1 MDTYKLFKELLE
13 KGQSKEDIIKALND
27 AENAVKADEVRKEA
41 ETQKKLKVERARKNL
56 TYAIEAY
63 LNSIN
68 SDADKV
74 SNKEKAVKMTESFIE
89 NIVSSPETVKP
100 KTSYYIGGKRASK
113 DEFDKYISN
122 LTKYF
127 Y

>member
-41 ETQKKLKVERARKNL
+41 ETQKKLKVERAKKNL

-63 LNSIN
+63 LNAVD
-68 SDADKV
+68 SDADRA
-74 SNKEKAVKMTESFIE
+74 SNKEKAAKKTESFIE
-89 NIVSSPETVKP
+89 GLTSTETVKS

-113 DEFDKYISN
+113 DEFDKYLSN
-122 LTKYF
+122 LCKYF

>member
-13 KGQSKEDIIKALND
+13 KGYSKDEILKTIEKAEGAIK
-27 AENAVKADEVRKEA
+27 EEEKQKEK
-41 ETQKKLKVERARKNL
+41 ETQNKLKIERAKQNL
-56 TYAIEAY
+56 IYAVESY
-63 LNSIN
+63 LNAI
-68 SDADKV
+68 DYTDKA
-74 SNKEKAVKMTESFIE
+74 SNKEKAVKLTESFID
-89 NIVSSPETVKP
+89 NLTSTETTKS

-122 LTKYF
+122 LCKYF

>member
-41 ETQKKLKVERARKNL
+41 ETQKKLKVERAKKNL

-63 LNSIN
+63 LNAID
-68 SDADKV
+68 SDADRA
-74 SNKEKAVKMTESFIE
+74 SNKEKAAKMTESFIGSLDNKE
-89 NIVSSPETVKP
+89 KS

-113 DEFDKYISN
+113 DEFDRYISN
-122 LTKYF
+122 LCKYF

>member
-13 KGQSKEDIIKALND
+13 KGQTKEDIIKALND

-41 ETQKKLKVERARKNL
+41 ETQKKLKVERAKKNL
-56 TYAIEAY
+56 AYAVEAY
-63 LNSIN
+63 LNAID
-68 SDADKV
+68 SDADKA

-89 NIVSSPETVKP
+89 DLILNKTEKS

-113 DEFDKYISN
+113 DEFDRYISN
-122 LTKYF
+122 LCKYF

>member
-41 ETQKKLKVERARKNL
+41 ETQKKLKVERAKKNL
-56 TYAIEAY
+56 AYAVEAY
-63 LNSIN
+63 LNSI
-68 SDADKV
+68 DYADKA
-74 SNKEKAVKMTESFIE
+74 SNKEKAVKMTESFID
-89 NIVSSPETVKP
+89 NLTSPETVKS

-113 DEFDKYISN
+113 DEFDKYLSN
-122 LTKYF
+122 LCKYF

>member
-27 AENAVKADEVRKEA
+27 AENAVKADAVRKEA
-41 ETQKKLKVERARKNL
+41 ETQKKLKVERAKKNL
-56 TYAIEAY
+56 AYAVEAY
-63 LNSIN
+63 LNAI
-68 SDADKV
+68 DYADKA

-89 NIVSSPETVKP
+89 GLTSTETVKS

-113 DEFDKYISN
+113 DEFDKYLSN
-122 LTKYF
+122 LCKYF